1 MRMISRV
8 IAFFAIVAFAFFMAM
23 LGATALQ
30 SGLLLSIPALA
41 LSGLLSAFGLI
52 VLLDFE

>member
-1 MRMISRV
+1 MRMIPRFT
-8 IAFFAIVAFAFFMAM
+8 AFFVIVAFAFFMAM
-23 LGATALQ
+23 LGAAALK
-30 SGLLLSIPALA
+30 SGLFLAVPALA